1 VFKEALKTEASTEAG
16 ATEAASPAPLPPG
29 PSLVRDRAPRSVWVE
44 IDLEKLRRNFKLI
57 FQLLPPHVRLLSVVK
72 DDAYGHGALHVSK
85 AALAA
90 GASFLAVSTVA
101 EAVLLRERGITAR
114 ILMLGDRQES
124 EFSWCLAHDLTCCV
138 SEPEGIRKLANLASR
153 FERPIPVHLKVNTGM
168 NRYGAPWTQAAQI
181 AGQIQAAPS
190 LRLEGILSHFAQSDG
205 KDKSHATLQLERFES
220 VISQLARTGAPTP
233 MRHMANSGAFLEIP
247 AAQFEMVR
255 LGILPLGVYPGP
267 DCPRLAGLEAVMSV
281 KARITAIQHL
291 ELGEGA
297 GYGIRFKAARPTRI
311 GILPIGYGD
320 GLPYSRNRGCVLVQ
334 GRRAPIV
341 GATAMDAITIDLT
354 DIPEAQLWDE
364 AIIMGRQGAYS
375 ISAEDLADIHGSIPY
390 QILTTWRA
398 RLPHV
403 YLHEQTGPCASP
415 DA

>member
-1 VFKEALKTEASTEAG
+1 VFEEALRTEAPPDAG
-16 ATEAASPAPLPPG
+16 ATGVAPVALFQPENL
-29 PSLVRDRAPRSVWVE
+29 LVRDRTPRPAWVE

-101 EAVLLRERGITAR
+101 EAIVLRERGITAR
-114 ILMLGDRQES
+114 ILMLGDRHES
-124 EFSWCLAHDLTCCV
+124 EFSCCLAHDLTCCV
-138 SEPEGIRKLANLASR
+138 SEPEGIRKLASLAAR

-168 NRYGAPWTQAAQI
+168 NRYGAPWSQAAQI
-181 AGQIQAAPS
+181 AVQIQATPS

-220 VISQLARTGAPTP
+220 VISQLARTGTPAPI
-233 MRHMANSGAFLEIP
+233 RHMANSGAFLEIP

-291 ELGEGA
+291 QPGEGA

-311 GILPIGYGD
+311 GVLPIGYGD
-320 GLPYSRNRGCVLVQ
+320 GLPYARNRGFVLVQ
-334 GRRAPIV
+334 GHRAPIV
-341 GATAMDAITIDLT
+341 GATAMDAITIDVT

-364 AIIMGRQGAYS
+364 AIIMGGQGANS

-403 YLHEQTGPCASP
+403 YLHEQIGPCGSP
-415 DA
+415 NA